1 MKGNYVETQLNVSDE
16 HAEDIKREYDMLMMY
31 PDIIGGTLMLTDEIP
46 IEIYPPQE
54 NERFPSVILYNDQGK
69 PFIHMFNAELHVS
82 EEEVAFTTFHG
93 GWAVVYTIGDE
104 DENPDLPPES
114 DSDDGSSGDGNG
126 DQIQVVG
133 IDEDEEHGTPA
144 QSDGAES
151 WTWVMENGVFKKV
164 RK

>member
-1 MKGNYVETQLNVSDE
+1 
-16 HAEDIKREYDMLMMY
+16 
-31 PDIIGGTLMLTDEIP
+31 MLTDEIP

-82 EEEVAFTTFHG
+82 DEEVAFTTFHG

-104 DENPDLPPES
+104 DENPELPEEDEEGCNDPI
-114 DSDDGSSGDGNG
+114 
-126 DQIQVVG
+126 QIVG
-133 IDEDEEHGTPA
+133 IDEGEDGEEEHGTPA
-144 QSDGAES
+144 QSGGEES
-151 WTWVMENGVFKKV
+151 WTWVMKNGVFKKV